1 MTPQHSFWTEWRLNE
16 RSNLLKRPLGDDW
29 NLCILGGVADDEL
42 VRQVQAHGK
51 AVHNQDVSREDALA
65 MAQPA
70 D

>member
-1 MTPQHSFWTEWRLNE
+1 MAKTVSCPCGETLRGEN
-16 RSNLLKRPLGDDW
+16 
-29 NLCILGGVADDEL
+29 DDEL

-51 AVHNQDVSREDALA
+51 AVHNQEVSREDALA

>member
-1 MTPQHSFWTEWRLNE
+1 MAKTVSCPFGETLMGE
-16 RSNLLKRPLGDDW
+16 
-29 NLCILGGVADDEL
+29 IDDEL
-42 VRQVQAHGK
+42 VREVQAHGK